1 MAIITSHESRNV
13 AGVSGPKRYALH
25 HGGFDAVTSGED
37 KKEKLVENKLAQDF
51 ARLTL
56 LGLSFSDAFIHAF

>member
-1 MAIITSHESRNV
+1 MHCIMGDSMQ
-13 AGVSGPKRYALH
+13 
-25 HGGFDAVTSGED
+25 VTSGED

-56 LGLSFSDAFIHAF
+56 LGLSFSDAFIQAF